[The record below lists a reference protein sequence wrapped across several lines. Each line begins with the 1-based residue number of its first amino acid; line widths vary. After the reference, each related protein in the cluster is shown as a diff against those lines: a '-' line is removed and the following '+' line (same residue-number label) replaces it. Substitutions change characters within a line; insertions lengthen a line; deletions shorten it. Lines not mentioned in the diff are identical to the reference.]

1 MLFHMVH
8 LKGQN
13 YAQISHIDVQDQD
26 ANWYIHIAIGTYSM
40 KFILFHRPIFNFS
53 VHNSRHYHHVKSTHL
68 LKVKWTQFF
77 SKKEKKQKK
86 SRMVA
91 LKPDALGP

>member
-13 YAQISHIDVQDQD
+13 YAQISLIDVRDQD
-26 ANWYIHIAIGTYSM
+26 ADWYLHIEKQVGIGTYSM

-77 SKKEKKQKK
+77 SKKEKNKRK
-86 SRMVA
+86 A
-91 LKPDALGP
+91 EWLL

>member
-13 YAQISHIDVQDQD
+13 YAQISPIDVQDQD
-26 ANWYIHIAIGTYSM
+26 ANWYLHIEKQVAIGTYSM
-40 KFILFHRPIFNFS
+40 IFILFHRPIFNFS

-77 SKKEKKQKK
+77 SKKEKNKRK
-86 SRMVA
+86 A
-91 LKPDALGP
+91 EWLL

>member
-13 YAQISHIDVQDQD
+13 YAQISPIDVRDQD
-26 ANWYIHIAIGTYSM
+26 ADWYLHIEKQVAIGTYSM

-77 SKKEKKQKK
+77 SKVEKNKRK
-86 SRMVA
+86 A
-91 LKPDALGP
+91 EWLL